1 MTSPTPFTSPT
12 ARTAAA
18 HPVRR
23 PDLVCPAGSLPALK
37 AAVDAGAD
45 CVYVG
50 LRNETNARNFAG
62 LNFDR
67 KALDAGLSYA
77 QSRGRRVLLALNTYA
92 QPGRMKLWT
101 DAIDA
106 AADAGV
112 DALILADAGLMAY
125 ASQRHPGLALHLSV
139 QGSSTTYEAINFH
152 VERFGV
158 KRAVLP
164 RVLSV
169 AQVAGV
175 IEKSACE
182 IEVFGFGSL
191 CVMVEGRCALSSYT
205 TGEGPNLCGVC
216 SPAKA
221 VRWETTPA
229 GLEARL
235 AGVLIDS
242 YAEGEPAG
250 YPTICKG
257 RYSVDGDV
265 DYAIEEPTSLNTL
278 PILGDLVGI
287 GVAAVKIEGRQRG
300 PAYVAAVTRVWRQAI
315 DECLRDPARFTARP
329 AWLDELGALAEGR
342 QTTLGALDRA
352 WR

>member
-1 MTSPTPFTSPT
+1 MTSPSPPTSPI
-12 ARTAAA
+12 ARTATAR
-18 HPVRR
+18 PVRR

-92 QPGRMKLWT
+92 QPGRTKLWT

-221 VRWETTPA
+221 VRWETTSA

-235 AGVLIDS
+235 AGVLIDR

-278 PILGDLVGI
+278 PILGELVGI

-315 DECLRDPARFTARP
+315 DECLRDPARFAARP

>member
-1 MTSPTPFTSPT
+1 MSAT
-12 ARTAAA
+12 ARA
-18 HPVRR
+18 PRR

-50 LRNETNARNFAG
+50 LKNETNARNFAG

-67 KALDAGLSYA
+67 KALDAGIDYA
-77 QSRGRRVLLALNTYA
+77 QARGRRVLLALNTYA
-92 QPGRMKLWT
+92 QPGRGHLWT

-106 AADAGV
+106 AAGAGV

-125 ASQRHPGLALHLSV
+125 ASSRHPSLALHLSV

-175 IEKSACE
+175 IERALCE

-216 SPAKA
+216 SPARA
-221 VRWETTPA
+221 VRWDTTPA

-235 AGVLIDS
+235 AGVLIDR
-242 YAEGEPAG
+242 YADGEPAG

-257 RYSVDGDV
+257 RYDVDGDTG
-265 DYAIEEPTSLNTL
+265 YAIEEPTSLNTL
-278 PILGDLVGI
+278 PILRELVDV
-287 GVAAVKIEGRQRG
+287 GVAAIKIEGRQRG
-300 PAYVAAVTRVWRQAI
+300 PAYVATVTRVWREAI
-315 DECLRDPARFTARP
+315 DECLRDPARFVPRASG
-329 AWLDELGALAEGR
+329 LEQLGALAEGR